1 MVLVTELATLVE
13 AETAEVDETRETTVV
28 EVAGAVVVVGRIVI
42 VVRFTNVVVL
52 ERGRRGAVVVVDVP
66 VVGLTTRVVV
76 VLVEVVEVDV
86 PLGVD
91 FLSDPYRQPILID
104 PHPQQTPASA
114 PPSNQKSQHCS
125 PNATHHQPTQ

>member
-1 MVLVTELATLVE
+1 VVLVTELATLVE

-28 EVAGAVVVVGRIVI
+28 EVAGAVVVVGRIVV

-66 VVGLTTRVVV
+66 VVGLATRVVV

-86 PLGVD
+86 PLGVGAD
-91 FLSDPYRQPILID
+91 TLFLTEVAANVAASL
-104 PHPQQTPASA
+104 PAAS
-114 PPSNQKSQHCS
+114 
-125 PNATHHQPTQ
+125 